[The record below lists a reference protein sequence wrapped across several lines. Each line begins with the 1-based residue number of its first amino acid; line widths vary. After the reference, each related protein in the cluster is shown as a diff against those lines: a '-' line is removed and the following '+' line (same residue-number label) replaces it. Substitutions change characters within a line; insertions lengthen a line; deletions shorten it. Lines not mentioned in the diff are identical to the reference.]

1 MAALDSPLERGQALA
16 IEGDFAGALEALEEA
31 TSKNAS
37 DAKAWE
43 ATAQVLLAASDD
55 SDERSAA
62 KALVAAQKAVDN
74 APLWAPAA
82 VTRGRALLAARRW
95 REAAS
100 ALSEAVALDFED
112 LSLRDEARADLQ
124 EAIELRDNESKG
136 PQERTLQIAGR
147 PLLTTSAMPTQGE
160 CGTCGAGPV
169 SYTHLTLPTI
179 LRV

>member
-1 MAALDSPLERGQALA
+1 MAALDTPLERGQALA
-16 IEGDFAGALEALEEA
+16 IEGDFPAALEALEEA

-82 VTRGRALLAARRW
+82 VTRGTMVAKRTSDGASIRSRPRCRSPAAVLASSPQNSRC
-95 REAAS
+95 EATTEWPAS
-100 ALSEAVALDFED
+100 
-112 LSLRDEARADLQ
+112 
-124 EAIELRDNESKG
+124 
-136 PQERTLQIAGR
+136 
-147 PLLTTSAMPTQGE
+147 
-160 CGTCGAGPV
+160 
-169 SYTHLTLPTI
+169 
-179 LRV
+179 